1 MVNEGSMVKMI
12 DNSPSLNR
20 ITPSVARRKNIT
32 GTFDVDEELPNI
44 NSEKPEPSKIQ
55 SSALVQRIAL
65 LKIKNTINHHEL
77 ETISYGDEL
86 LKQLK
91 GLQYQLLEGEVSHN
105 QLQELEE
112 TLDQL
117 PCLLSSTPHDLKE
130 IITDIQV
137 RVAVEL
143 AKLSINR

>member
-1 MVNEGSMVKMI
+1 MVKMI
-12 DNSPSLNR
+12 DNFLHSSSLNR

-32 GTFDVDEELPNI
+32 GTFDVDEEHPNI

-55 SSALVQRIAL
+55 SSAFVQRMAL
-65 LKIKNTINHHEL
+65 LKIQNTTNQPEL
-77 ETISYGDEL
+77 ETISYGDGL
-86 LKQLK
+86 LDQLQ
-91 GLQYQLLEGEVSHN
+91 GLHYQLLGGEVSHN

-117 PCLLSSTPHDLKE
+117 PHLLNSMPNDLKE
-130 IITDIQV
+130 IIADIQV